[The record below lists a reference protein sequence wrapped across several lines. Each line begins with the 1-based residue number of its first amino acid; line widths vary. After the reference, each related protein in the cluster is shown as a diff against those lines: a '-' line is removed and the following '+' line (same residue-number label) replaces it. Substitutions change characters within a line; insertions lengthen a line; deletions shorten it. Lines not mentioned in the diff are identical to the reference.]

1 VHGPKTA
8 GVGRRVF
15 LGGALGSLLVG
26 PACSSD
32 GAAPLL
38 DGGSADVAPVD
49 PDLVAVHAFVNEG
62 TLDKTGKGLAKTGTG
77 LDARKRIDLST
88 LGSESLDVGAEAFFV
103 RTERPDL
110 LPQGEPREL
119 RLGGLVE
126 REIVIPTSE
135 IVALSRPMGVHLLE
149 CSGNTKDGAFGLIS
163 ATTWD
168 GVPLSE
174 VLGRI
179 TPKSTLPEARVLVT
193 GFDDHSQ
200 RSEGGRS
207 IPGASWVFARAD
219 LSKAGAFLATGMGG
233 KPLLPD
239 HGSPIRLMVPNFFG
253 CACIKWIERIDLVA
267 DDAPATDHMKEF
279 AARTHQHV
287 AFDLARQYSA
297 PVVEAAALCI
307 RAEHRRVGGKVRLFL
322 RGIVWGGTKPTELM
336 RLFLDEA
343 PGDPLFVKTPA
354 SSATTWGIW
363 EYTGPALAP
372 GLHSVRLGIEPIGT
386 PQRRL
391 DLGWYTRIFEVRA

>member
-1 VHGPKTA
+1 M
-8 GVGRRVF
+8 
-15 LGGALGSLLVG
+15 
-26 PACSSD
+26 
-32 GAAPLL
+32 APLL
-38 DGGSADVAPVD
+38 DGGTADVAPVD
-49 PDLVAVHAFVNEG
+49 PDLVAVHPFVNEG
-62 TLDKTGKGLAKTGTG
+62 AASVAKTGTG
-77 LDARKRIDLST
+77 LDARTRIDLST
-88 LGSESLDVGAEAFFV
+88 LGSERLDVGADAFFV
-103 RTERPDL
+103 RTERPDR

-126 REIVIPTSE
+126 RELAIPTSE
-135 IVALSRPMGVHLLE
+135 LVALARPMGVHLLE

-163 ATTWD
+163 ATAWD

-179 TPKSTLPEARVLVT
+179 TPRSTLPEARVLVG

-200 RSEGGRS
+200 ASQGGRS
-207 IPGASWVFARAD
+207 TAGASWVFSRAD
-219 LSKAGAFLATGMGG
+219 LAKAGAFLATGMGG
-233 KPLLPD
+233 KALLPD

-253 CACIKWIERIDLVA
+253 CACIKWLDRIDLVP
-267 DDAPATDHMKEF
+267 DDAPATEHMKEF

-297 PVVEAAALCI
+297 PIVEAAALCI

-354 SSATTWGIW
+354 ASATTWGIW

-391 DLGWYTRIFEVRA
+391 DLGWYTRVFEVRA